1 MDISYEY
8 YRIFYY
14 VVKYKNFTQA
24 AEALHNNQP
33 NISRTIKLLEHEI
46 GCRLL
51 IRSNRGI
58 SLTPEGERLYSHVKI
73 AVEQIQAAEEELAA
87 AAGLQKGVV
96 TIGVSET
103 ALRLLLLPILN
114 QFKRKYPEIHI
125 RISNHLTNHA
135 IESVKNGQVDFAVA
149 AITAI
154 TEKSLTAQPIM
165 SFQDILIGGPSHAS
179 TANIPLFLKDLSQYP
194 LICLGE
200 DTMTYHFY
208 EDFYRSHQLTLKPE
222 LEAAATDQILL
233 MIKND
238 LGIGF
243 IPEIF
248 AKEALAQK
256 EVCKLSLI
264 EEIPRR
270 QICFVEH
277 TGHPLSVA
285 AATLKKMLLEA
296 VN

>member
-1 MDISYEY
+1 MNISYEY

-14 VVKYKNFTQA
+14 VVKYKNLTQA

-33 NISRTIKLLEHEI
+33 NISRTIKLLEHEM
-46 GCRLL
+46 GCQLL

-73 AVEQIQAAEEELAA
+73 AVEQIQSAEEELTAT
-87 AAGLQKGVV
+87 AGLHKGIV

-103 ALRLLLLPILN
+103 ALRLLLLPVLN
-114 QFKRKYPEIHI
+114 KFKQKYPDIHI

-135 IESVKNGQVDFAVA
+135 IESVKNGQADFAVA
-149 AITAI
+149 TIADLTD
-154 TEKSLTAQPIM
+154 KSLTAQPVM
-165 SFQDILIGGPSHAS
+165 SFQDILVGGPSHAS
-179 TANIPLFLKDLSQYP
+179 HADIPLSLKELSRYP

-208 EDFYRSHQLTLKPE
+208 EKFYRSHQLTLKPE

-248 AKEALAQK
+248 AEEALAQK
-256 EVCKLSLI
+256 EVYKLSLT
-264 EEIPRR
+264 EEIPER

-277 TGHPLSVA
+277 TGHPLSIA
-285 AATLKKMLLEA
+285 AATLKKMLMEP

>member
-1 MDISYEY
+1 MNISYEY

-33 NISRTIKLLEHEI
+33 NISRTIKLLEHEM

-73 AVEQIQAAEEELAA
+73 AVEQIQAAEEELVAA
-87 AAGLQKGVV
+87 TGLQKGVV

-103 ALRLLLLPILN
+103 ALRLLLLPVLN
-114 QFKRKYPEIHI
+114 EFKQKYPEIHI
-125 RISNHLTNHA
+125 RIANHLTNHA

-149 AITAI
+149 ATTAI

-165 SFQDILIGGPSHAS
+165 SFQDILVGGPSHAS
-179 TANIPLFLKDLSQYP
+179 TAKIPLSLKDLSQYP

-208 EDFYRSHQLTLKPE
+208 ENFYRSHQLVLKPE

-256 EVCKLSLI
+256 EVYKLSLT

-277 TGHPLSVA
+277 TGHPLSIA
-285 AATLKKMLLEA
+285 AATLKKMLIEPA
-296 VN
+296 N